1 MGDRFDPKSLEH
13 LRSWRSSK
21 ARDLTPRDTLHPIIK
36 DLKKSRDQMGNLGE
50 AWAVHAPSDLLPVSE
65 LISLSRGILTVQVRD
80 ASSRFAL
87 DRWLREGGQRDLI
100 TVANVPLKR
109 IKLI

>member
-13 LRSWRSSK
+13 LRQWRTPTP
-21 ARDLTPRDTLHPIIK
+21 RDLTPKDTLHPIIK

-50 AWAVHAPSDLLPVSE
+50 AWAVHVPSDLLATSE
-65 LISLSRGILTVQVRD
+65 LISLMRGVLTVQVRD

-87 DRWLREGGQRDLI
+87 DRWLRDGGQQDLI
-100 TVANVPLKR
+100 SVANVPLRR